1 MATVG
6 AAVILVHIGIKVWR
20 WIRSAF

>member
-1 MATVG
+1 M
-6 AAVILVHIGIKVWR
+6 ILVHIGIKVWR